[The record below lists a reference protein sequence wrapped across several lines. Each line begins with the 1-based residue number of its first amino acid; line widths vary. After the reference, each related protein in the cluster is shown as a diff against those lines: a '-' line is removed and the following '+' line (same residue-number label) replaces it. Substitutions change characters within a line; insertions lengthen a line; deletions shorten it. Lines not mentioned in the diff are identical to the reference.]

1 MDSEIKAT
9 QKQDLRR
16 FFVLFPLEQLFQQ
29 FTLKLGSDHTHRWI
43 PGLADLEID
52 CMIVLRTTWTNWS
65 SWGPLGPLKPLGPL
79 DCPGDHLDTWTMVLI
94 KYNPRP
100 PVCSAGNVYSSAAWW
115 EAHDGE
121 LVEGSVG
128 YSWAGQLAFQA
139 FHAALETC
147 MAAQIVSGPAPYHTS
162 TIPPPAYSA
171 PHTLRT
177 WHTRSV
183 QQEKLKLW
191 HSKHSLNLW

>member
-52 CMIVLRTTWTNWS
+52 CMIVLGT
-65 SWGPLGPLKPLGPL
+65 
-79 DCPGDHLDTWTMVLI
+79 TWTMVVI

-121 LVEGSVG
+121 LLEGLVG

-139 FHAALETC
+139 HAALETC
-147 MAAQIVSGPAPYHTS
+147 MAAQIVSGPAPYRLSTIPYHTS

-171 PHTLRT
+171 LHTLRT

-183 QQEKLKLW
+183 QQEKFKLP
-191 HSKHSLNLW
+191 